1 MSGLAV
7 MPDALSLEQLLASEL
22 EEARIIQQ
30 AMVNS
35 ERTRYTGFDVAVLFR
50 PAREVGGDFLDHFT
64 VSDGTF
70 AFYLGDVV
78 GKGLA
83 AAMYAA
89 LAVGTL
95 RGINKA
101 GAPPDSVLA
110 LLNERL
116 RMRVVPGRFCC
127 AFYATFDAM
136 SRRLRYSNA
145 AMPRPILITG
155 NGAREVGDGGL
166 PAGMFEDAAYDLH
179 ELNLAPGDSVLFT
192 TDGLIEADD
201 ENNEQF
207 SVERMISICAASHA
221 APADEMLACI
231 MEAVD
236 EHTGDVSPHDDMTA
250 LLLRAR

>member
-1 MSGLAV
+1 MSGLALK
-7 MPDALSLEQLLASEL
+7 PDAITLEQLLASEL
-22 EEARIIQQ
+22 EEARIIQR
-30 AMVNS
+30 AMVNA
-35 ERTRYTGFDVAVLFR
+35 ERARHDRLEVAVLFR

-64 VSDGTF
+64 LSDGTF
-70 AFYLGDVV
+70 AFYMGDVV

-101 GAPPDSVLA
+101 ATRPDNVLA

-127 AFYATFDAM
+127 AFYATFE
-136 SRRLRYSNA
+136 RRTRQLTFSNA
-145 AMPRPILITG
+145 AMPRPILISASG
-155 NGAREVGDGGL
+155 CQEVGDGGL
-166 PAGMFEDAAYDLH
+166 PAGMFEGAHYDSH
-179 ELNLAPGDSVLFT
+179 ELALSPGEAVLFS
-192 TDGLIEADD
+192 TDGLIEAQ
-201 ENNEQF
+201 NEAGDQF
-207 SVERMISICAASHA
+207 GLERMLEVCTANRS
-221 APADEMLACI
+221 APLDELLACI

-236 EHTGDVSPHDDMTA
+236 AHTSDVTPNDDMTA